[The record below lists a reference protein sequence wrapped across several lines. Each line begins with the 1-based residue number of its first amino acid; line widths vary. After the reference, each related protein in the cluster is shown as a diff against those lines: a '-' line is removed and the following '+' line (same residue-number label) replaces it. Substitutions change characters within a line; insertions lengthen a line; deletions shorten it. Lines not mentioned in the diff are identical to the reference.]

1 MKNMQNSMEMILED
15 KKYTMN
21 IVTLKTFDNY
31 FFANITYTKLQDAG
45 IECFLRDQNTVLAD
59 PLLSNAIGGIKL
71 EVAEDDFELATE
83 LMRGAEQAYLD
94 DIVCPYCNTAGLN
107 AEEKINKPETFWG
120 KLKNQIAYGQ
130 TETYSKK
137 YRCQHCK
144 SLMNELPAS
153 F

>member
-1 MKNMQNSMEMILED
+1 MRLIL
-15 KKYTMN
+15 
-21 IVTLKTFDNY
+21 LQTFDNY
-31 FFANITYTKLQDAG
+31 FFANITLTKLQDAG
-45 IECFLRDQNTVLAD
+45 IECFLRDENTVIVD

-83 LMRGAEQAYLD
+83 LMHGAERAYLD
-94 DIVCPYCNTAGLN
+94 DIVCPYCNKTGLT
-107 AEEKINKPETFWG
+107 AEEKINRPQTFWG

-144 SLMNELPAS
+144 SLMNELPSS

>member
-1 MKNMQNSMEMILED
+1 MKMILL
-15 KKYTMN
+15 N
-21 IVTLKTFDNY
+21 SFDNY

-45 IECFLRDQNTVLAD
+45 IDCYLRDENTVTVD

-71 EVAEDDFELATE
+71 MVEESQFDLAVE
-83 LMRGAEQAYLD
+83 LMKGAEAAYLN
-94 DIVCPYCNTAGLN
+94 DISCPYCHETGLS
-107 AEEKINKPETFWG
+107 AEEKIYKPATFWG

-130 TETYSKK
+130 TSIYSKK

-144 SLMNELPAS
+144 SVMDELPAS